1 MLAVTKWADSEGN
14 EHSSSGCK
22 IAAFGIGGNPDKKL
36 LIKELIEKIELYPRA
51 DRKQSGQWIKTIYF
65 RFPMY
70 YNDSNE
76 ANCEVHFDMQGNFQP
91 KQTTHES
98 VVTLIRK

>member
-1 MLAVTKWADSEGN
+1 
-14 EHSSSGCK
+14 
-22 IAAFGIGGNPDKKL
+22 
-36 LIKELIEKIELYPRA
+36 
-51 DRKQSGQWIKTIYF
+51 
-65 RFPMY
+65 MY

-98 VVTLIRK
+98 VVTLLREAEKTTEII